1 MISCIFVFVGDGFP
15 VLPYMCKLNGTA
27 RKHGNPSPTVYL
39 IGS

>member
-15 VLPYMCKLNGTA
+15 VPPYMCKLNGT
-27 RKHGNPSPTVYL
+27 GNPSPTVYL